1 MSDKIICTDV
11 WRKQVISE
19 VVNRYIRLY
28 MSTAWYGNRKHKQE
42 CRLVLLN
49 KLCPRKKKVTA
60 SPLSAFQIRSIKS
73 CSESSDTIGCL
84 DTVCKI
90 TLEEWEGKKKHS
102 GNCEQ
107 HGLIIWQ
114 DTVEENKY
122 DNMEGKMR
130 EEGKEF
136 CNCKLMSFRKDKLLG
151 KKISF

>member
-1 MSDKIICTDV
+1 MLS
-11 WRKQVISE
+11 
-19 VVNRYIRLY
+19 
-28 MSTAWYGNRKHKQE
+28 
-42 CRLVLLN
+42 
-49 KLCPRKKKVTA
+49 KLCLHKKVVTA
-60 SPLSAFQIRSIKS
+60 SPLPAFQIRSIKF

-90 TLEEWEGKKKHS
+90 MGEEWEGKKKHS

-151 KKISF
+151 KKYPFNLWKF